1 MWLKRK
7 TNKNNVTMRAGKH
20 PITGMVEIYLSAEE
34 TEHMKEMIRG
44 AKLPHRQVFQELL
57 EKI

>member
-1 MWLKRK
+1 
-7 TNKNNVTMRAGKH
+7 MRTGKH
-20 PITGMVEIYLSAEE
+20 PITGETKIYLSAEE
-34 TEHMKEMIRG
+34 TEHLKEMIRG